1 MGLRIQNN
9 IAALN
14 AHRQLTQSD
23 SMMGKSLERL
33 SSGYRIN
40 KAADDAA
47 GLAISSSF
55 RADLA
60 SYKVASRNVSE
71 ANAMAQVAEGA
82 YDQIGTMLT
91 RLKELATQAS
101 SANAGSNLDKINAEG
116 NALIEE
122 IDRIANSTEYAGKK
136 LLNGKFGETTHSF
149 ATSGEIG
156 SRHVDFLNEETGNML
171 IIDLEDHGYGAPADK
186 TLNTSIQFDFGNSA
200 QIMTEDSVYQF
211 DITGSEVTLTNV
223 NDAGDTFDG
232 KINGNTITFAS
243 LGMVITGDSALDSAN
258 FDNAHIITANTGL
271 SNFQVD
277 ESAVPGT
284 YSLMS
289 AGLDV
294 IITNEEDSSITQRLT
309 PGRNATADFNELG
322 ISFYLSDEYDYVEFG
337 SGIKFTINNDGT
349 SNFQI
354 GAKESDNDQI
364 DFSLDSV
371 TTDDLGISANQLQNA
386 GDAQNFLTSID
397 NAIDSLNNARGK
409 IGAVQNRLGYAAANL
424 STTIE
429 NVQAAESVIRDVDM
443 SSEMTS
449 FTKSQ
454 ILMQAGTAM
463 LAQANMAPQ
472 NVLSLIG

>member
-136 LLNGKFGETTHSF
+136 LLNGAFGDFSASF
-149 ATSGEIG
+149 ATSADAGEMLFHIYENG
-156 SRHVDFLNEETGNML
+156 QDVEFSLASATDTTLDTAIQVDLGES
-171 IIDLEDHGYGAPADK
+171 IDHFVDADVY
-186 TLNTSIQFDFGNSA
+186 TL
-200 QIMTEDSVYQF
+200 SV
-211 DITGSEVTLTNV
+211 TGSTVTMDN
-223 NDAGDTFDG
+223 GDGSTFTG
-232 KINGNTITFAS
+232 TLSGNTLTFAS
-243 LGMVITGDSALDSAN
+243 IGLIITGDSNLNSDN
-258 FDNAHIITANTGL
+258 FDGAVFASYNTGM
-271 SNFQVD
+271 SNLQI
-277 ESAVPGT
+277 ESGAATGT
-284 YSLMS
+284 YTLADG
-289 AGLDV
+289 AGN
-294 IITNEEDSSITQRLT
+294 ITLTSNEDSSITQT
-309 PGRNATADFNELG
+309 ITGVDANQSVNFDKLG
-322 ISFYLSDEYDYVEFG
+322 ISFDLGNEYDKSLNDLEGV
-337 SGIKFTINNDGT
+337 SFTISNNGT
-349 SNFQI
+349 SDFQV
-354 GAKESDNDQI
+354 GAKESTNDKI
-364 DFSLDSV
+364 EFGLDSV
-371 TTDDLGISANQLQNA
+371 TTNDLGISSNQLQNA
-386 GDAQNFLTSID
+386 ESAQNFLTSID
-397 NAIDSLNNARGK
+397 NAIDSLNKARGE

-424 STTIE
+424 ATTIE

-443 SSEMTS
+443 AGEMTS

-472 NVLSLIG
+472 NILSLIG

>member
-9 IAALN
+9 ISALN

-47 GLAISSSF
+47 GLSISQSF
-55 RADLA
+55 RADIA
-60 SYKVASRNVSE
+60 SYKVAGRNVSE

-101 SANAGSNLDKINAEG
+101 SANASSNLDKINDEG
-116 NALIEE
+116 NAIIEE
-122 IDRIANSTEYAGKK
+122 IDRIAKSTEYAGSS
-136 LLNGKFGETTHSF
+136 LLDGRFGVEIAVGSSWASDMDYFGLGDAHNMVANTTYNVSVATTSSPGYSITVQATVAGTSITETAYADPT
-149 ATSGEIG
+149 GQG
-156 SRHVDFLNEETGNML
+156 LNEIRTVTFEELGITLET
-171 IIDLEDHGYGAPADK
+171 YGD
-186 TLNTSIQFDFGNSA
+186 LNT
-200 QIMTEDSVYQF
+200 T
-211 DITGSEVTLTNV
+211 
-223 NDAGDTFDG
+223 
-232 KINGNTITFAS
+232 
-243 LGMVITGDSALDSAN
+243 DSATLFADE
-258 FDNAHIITANTGL
+258 GG
-271 SNFQVD
+271 SNFQVG
-277 ESAVPGT
+277 AK
-284 YSLMS
+284 
-289 AGLDV
+289 
-294 IITNEEDSSITQRLT
+294 SSSNDRI
-309 PGRNATADFNELG
+309 N
-322 ISFYLSDEYDYVEFG
+322 ISF
-337 SGIKFTINNDGT
+337 T
-349 SNFQI
+349 
-354 GAKESDNDQI
+354 A
-364 DFSLDSV
+364 V
-371 TTDDLGISANQLQNA
+371 TTGDLGISANQLQNA